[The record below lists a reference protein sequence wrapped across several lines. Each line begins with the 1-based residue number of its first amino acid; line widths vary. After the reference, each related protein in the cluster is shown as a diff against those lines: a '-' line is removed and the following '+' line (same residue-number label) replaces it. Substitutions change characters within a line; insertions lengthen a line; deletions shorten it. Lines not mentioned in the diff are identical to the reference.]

1 MSYSNGIITAP
12 VSIYDVQRALGIVG
26 GGDLGTLI
34 RTGNIN
40 MFAKYKPV
48 RLNMINTLGQWDTT
62 TNKWKDTATWWK
74 GTDLN
79 CGVSFNSF
87 GSFAN
92 AKSAVD
98 NQSAVWNSILPTGGS
113 SQPYRLTDFA
123 GYNHRANPSGKV
135 SAQDLYKDMSQYRV
149 FLMAEDDE
157 DALSFD
163 DIIYYNSSSNPRL
176 STYYFTAVFVNTSD
190 ATKIYGYS
198 ATETLGDGGYTITIP
213 KSVYNPPITAN
224 GWAVGTYKVYCFF
237 TSAKYQDGASNIGSW
252 IPLPGN
258 GIASATADSRAGLLP
273 TEMDVVTSANYLD
286 ASYTLTNTGT
296 NYIIN
301 WRIEEYGVL
310 KNQDCTLKVYAN
322 GTQEGSIRT
331 ITSWTADSGSD
342 CVYHQSTALEGIFM
356 QDGANYRLEFT
367 VVYNSVTYTKTLY
380 ILNPV

>member
-1 MSYSNGIITAP
+1 MAYNTGLITPP
-12 VSIYDVQRALGIVG
+12 VNIHDVQQALGIVG

-34 RTGNIN
+34 RDGNIN

-48 RLNMINTLGQWDTT
+48 RLNLINTLGQWDATA
-62 TNKWKDTATWWK
+62 NKWKDTATWWK
-74 GTDLN
+74 GADLN
-79 CGVSFNSF
+79 CGVVFSGF

-98 NQSAVWNSILPTGGS
+98 NQSAVWNSVLPTGGS

-135 SAQDLYKDMSQYRV
+135 SAQDLYKDVSQYRV
-149 FLMAEDDE
+149 FLMAEDDK

-190 ATKIYGYS
+190 PTKVYGYS
-198 ATETLGDGGYTITIP
+198 ATETLGDGGYTITVP

-237 TSAKYQDGASNIGSW
+237 TSAMYQEGASNIGSW

-258 GIASATADSRAGLLP
+258 RIASATADSRASLLP

-296 NYIIN
+296 GYIIN

-310 KNQDCTLKVYAN
+310 KNRDCTLKVYAN
-322 GTQEGSIRT
+322 GTQEGSTRT

-342 CVYHQSTALEGIFM
+342 CVYHQSTALEGILM
-356 QDGANYRLEFT
+356 QDGANYRLEFA

>member
-1 MSYSNGIITAP
+1 MAYSDGIITAP
-12 VSIYDVQRALGIVG
+12 VSVRDVQKALGVG
-26 GGDLGTLI
+26 SGDVGTLCKSSM
-34 RTGNIN
+34 IN

-48 RLNMINTLGQWDTT
+48 RLNLINTLGQWDFT

-98 NQSAVWNSILPTGGS
+98 NQSAVWNSILPTGGA
-113 SQPYRLTDFA
+113 SQPYRLIDFA
-123 GYNHRANPSGKV
+123 GYNHRANPSGMV
-135 SAQDLYKDMSQYRV
+135 SALDLYKDMSYYRV
-149 FLMAEDDE
+149 FLMAEDDK

-176 STYYFTAVFVNTSD
+176 STYYFTAVFVNTAD

-198 ATETLGDGGYTITIP
+198 ATDTLGDGGYTITIP

-258 GIASATADSRAGLLP
+258 RIASASADSRAGLLP
-273 TEMDVVTSANYLD
+273 TEMNVIVSANYLD
-286 ASYTLTNTGT
+286 ASYTLTNTGSG
-296 NYIIN
+296 YIIN
-301 WRIEEYGVL
+301 WRIEEYGTL
-310 KNQDCTLKVYAN
+310 KNQNCTLKVYAN
-322 GTQEGSIRT
+322 GTQEGSTRT
-331 ITSWTADSGSD
+331 ITS
-342 CVYHQSTALEGIFM
+342 
-356 QDGANYRLEFT
+356 
-367 VVYNSVTYTKTLY
+367 
-380 ILNPV
+380 